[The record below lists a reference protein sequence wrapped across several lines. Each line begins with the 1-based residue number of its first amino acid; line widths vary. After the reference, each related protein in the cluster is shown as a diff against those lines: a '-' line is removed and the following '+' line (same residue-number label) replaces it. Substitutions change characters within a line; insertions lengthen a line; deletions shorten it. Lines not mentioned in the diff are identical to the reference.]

1 MAQKTVKVKT
11 TTECPWCNGKG
22 YTQEEGKGLDGHHRC
37 MHCRGDGKFHNEE
50 EKTVTTDD

>member
-11 TTECPWCNGKG
+11 TTECPWCGGKG